1 MPKNAKKCRK
11 NALPEHKF
19 YCKFCNFSTCKNSNY
34 LTHLKTKKHLNN
46 TLEGNYGIKKS
57 QKNAEQKIF
66 KCDCGKK
73 FKSNSGLWK
82 HKKKCYWKNPV
93 LKSDISS
100 ISKNDFQNFHQPSDD
115 SEMDID
121 KKLKQIQL
129 ENELLKQQK
138 LKKEIEQM
146 DKNVHF

>member
-82 HKKKCYWKNPV
+82 HKKNVIGKIRC
-93 LKSDISS
+93 LKVIFPRFPKM
-100 ISKNDFQNFHQPSDD
+100 ISKISINLQT
-115 SEMDID
+115 IA
-121 KKLKQIQL
+121 KWI
-129 ENELLKQQK
+129 
-138 LKKEIEQM
+138 
-146 DKNVHF
+146 